1 VWYQRPVRLARFAL
15 LLLPACASAPAALL
29 PDATVDAPIGVPDA
43 APDAGAPPSVELAT
57 GARAW
62 QELPR
67 DGSGRAEIVFGP
79 QGGYHI
85 FGRVRMRGLAPDV
98 TLHFRVTS
106 LDGTRALTDERD
118 RIRRVSGRG
127 LIQSAPGT
135 WESTSGELVILQVR
149 GPMDVM
155 GQRWR
160 MELQVIPADQ
170 SPVVT
175 DTREFTI
182 VDDEP

>member
-1 VWYQRPVRLARFAL
+1 MWYQRGVRLARLAL
-15 LLLPACASAPAALL
+15 LLLPACAGAPSAL
-29 PDATVDAPIGVPDA
+29 PLDATVDATIG
-43 APDAGAPPSVELAT
+43 APDATDDARAAPSVELAT

-67 DGSGRAEIVFGP
+67 DGSGRAEVVFGP

-98 TLHFRVTS
+98 TLLFRVTS
-106 LDGTRALTDERD
+106 LDGTRTLTDDRD
-118 RIRRVSGRG
+118 RIRRVPGRG

-149 GPMDVM
+149 GPMDVT

-160 MELQVIPADQ
+160 MELRVMPADQ
-170 SPVVT
+170 GPTVT
-175 DTREFTI
+175 DTREFSI